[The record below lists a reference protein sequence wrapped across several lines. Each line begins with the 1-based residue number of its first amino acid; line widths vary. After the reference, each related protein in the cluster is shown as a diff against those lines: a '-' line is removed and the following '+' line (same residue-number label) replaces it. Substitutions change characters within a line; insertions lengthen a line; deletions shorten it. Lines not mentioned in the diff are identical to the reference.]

1 MLKKIYHI
9 SAEDGAATEM
19 YEIDAREAVA
29 KFPKEWSDTPWPKSK
44 DADKQKDAVPAAVEP
59 KAPFEAKSKGSGWWA
74 IFDADGVQVGKNMRE
89 PDAVTFNAMS
99 DDDKLEYVKA
109 EVAES

>member
-1 MLKKIYHI
+1 MLKKIHHI
-9 SAEDGAATEM
+9 DTGETEM

-29 KFPKEWSDTPWPKSK
+29 KFPKEWSDTPWPAKKKTPEEPK
-44 DADKQKDAVPAAVEP
+44 DLKPADEP

-74 IFDADGVQVGKNMRE
+74 IFDADGDEVGKSMRE

-109 EVAES
+109 ELAES